1 MIKQL
6 SEIPRKWLAL
16 PETHIAIFAFLLNFV
31 WEIWQVP
38 FFENIP
44 NMSHWEAAKFC
55 TQATLG
61 DVVITLIGFWMVA
74 IVVGSRTWILRPGWK
89 EVIGFLSIGLLIT
102 MGMEAIATSLL
113 ERWYY
118 AENMPVLP
126 ILGTGLLPL
135 AQWVFL
141 PLLVIWFVRRQLN

>member
-6 SEIPRKWLAL
+6 SEISRKWLAL

-44 NMSHWEAAKFC
+44 NRPHWEAVKFC

-61 DVVITLIGFWMVA
+61 DVVITLIGFWIVA
-74 IVVGSRTWILRPGWK
+74 IAVGSRNWILRPGWK
-89 EVIGFLSIGLLIT
+89 EIIGFLSIGLVIT

-113 ERWYY
+113 ERWSY
-118 AENMPVLP
+118 AESMPVLP

-135 AQWVFL
+135 AQWIFL